1 MITIIIIVIIIAISV
16 VVVVLSPPYYA
27 HLHKLYVIGVKG
39 TIRIPDI
46 FMNCF
51 HEMIVPAAC
60 TLSTSPD
67 TDTNTGYQR
76 T

>member
-51 HEMIVPAAC
+51 HEMIVPAA
-60 TLSTSPD
+60 
-67 TDTNTGYQR
+67 
-76 T
+76 